1 MIRLIR
7 EGSRKYPW
15 ILLGIIGV
23 IVVTFV
29 IGMGWFGYGEV
40 ARDKIATVGDVKI
53 SRSEYVRA
61 YKRTQNYYR
70 ENKQDIKAEHIQANV
85 VAELITLK
93 VWALAAKGMGLTIT
107 AGELRAEIL
116 GIQAFQRNGKF
127 DPELYRRVLT
137 LNHLTP
143 ALFEVSQRE
152 QLLVNKA
159 RAMVVESVALTPNER
174 AEASTLVARQPP
186 GTESAGTLS
195 QDLIMKSFLFQK
207 QQRALEAYTAAL
219 KATIRPEIHR
229 ENL

>member
-40 ARDKIATVGDVKI
+40 SRNKIATVGDVKI
-53 SRSEYVRA
+53 SRNEYERA
-61 YKRTQNYYR
+61 YKQTQNYYR
-70 ENKQDIKAEHIQANV
+70 ENKQDIKAEQLQANV
-85 VAELITLK
+85 VDELITLR
-93 VWALAAKGMGLTIT
+93 VWASAARDMGLTIT

-116 GIQAFQRNGKF
+116 SIQAFQRNGKF
-127 DPELYRRVLT
+127 DPELYRRLLT
-137 LNHLTP
+137 FNHLTP
-143 ALFEVSQRE
+143 ALFEGNQRE

-159 RAMVVESVALTPNER
+159 RAMVVGSVALTPTER
-174 AEASTLVARQPP
+174 AEASTLVPRQPP
-186 GTESAGTLS
+186 GTESSGTLS

-207 QQRALEAYTAAL
+207 QQRALEAYTASL
-219 KATIRPEIHR
+219 KATIPIEIYR